1 MRALLTQGPC
11 LADQERCLVSDQVA
25 PQREGI
31 GAPDLW
37 RGGRWRQKSLRLQF
51 VSAAPARM
59 APTEPRSSP
68 SWPIPVFLSWILVR
82 VFLKVRI
89 SRLYQRKRNRQ
100 GAGVLGQPLP
110 LKAFGC
116 SCQAQ
121 TLARHRSFLSYYSR
135 RWLRDRTGSA
145 ITGSKPRSQ
154 LLAVKK
160 CRQVDLGPLDT
171 AAAEVTWSKAIR
183 RSSE

>member
-11 LADQERCLVSDQVA
+11 LADQERCLVSDHVA

-68 SWPIPVFLSWILVR
+68 SRPIPVFFMLDPGACFPKGEDIAAVPKKEKQTGRRRAWTASAPQSLWVLLPSTDPGKTPVLSELLQQALAQGPYR
-82 VFLKVRI
+82 F
-89 SRLYQRKRNRQ
+89 SNNR
-100 GAGVLGQPLP
+100 
-110 LKAFGC
+110 LKAQIPAFSSQKMSSGGFG
-116 SCQAQ
+116 A
-121 TLARHRSFLSYYSR
+121 
-135 RWLRDRTGSA
+135 
-145 ITGSKPRSQ
+145 P
-154 LLAVKK
+154 
-160 CRQVDLGPLDT
+160 
-171 AAAEVTWSKAIR
+171 
-183 RSSE
+183 